1 MVKCLYLCFHAVI
14 FTFSDRRSLKIE
26 NENNRAKTI
35 TTEAPYRGPESQEI
49 NIETYHGW
57 FELPLTGTNF
67 HGPKPVRATEVIQ
80 YLRVHIRIDKATVY
94 SSVVSF
100 SNADVTCK
108 LN

>member
-1 MVKCLYLCFHAVI
+1 MA
-14 FTFSDRRSLKIE
+14 
-26 NENNRAKTI
+26 
-35 TTEAPYRGPESQEI
+35 
-49 NIETYHGW
+49 
-57 FELPLTGTNF
+57 
-67 HGPKPVRATEVIQ
+67 PKPVRATEVIL